1 MSKNNIVLIGMP
13 GAGKSTVGILLAKEL
28 GLDFI
33 DTDVAIQVREIQ
45 TLQTILDEQGYIKL
59 RDIEQEVILG
69 LALENTV
76 IATGGSAVYGEQAM
90 AHLGEQGVIVF
101 IDVVIEQLTR
111 RVNNIDGR
119 GVARKPGQGFEDL
132 FLERRTLYEQFADI
146 RIPVD
151 DESAERVLAMI
162 LMAVEKYSKNG
173 GDE

>member
-1 MSKNNIVLIGMP
+1 MRKNNVILIGMP
-13 GAGKSTVGILLAKEL
+13 GAGKSTVGILLSKEI

-33 DTDVAIQVREIQ
+33 DTDVAIQVREGQ
-45 TLQTILDEQGYIKL
+45 TLQTILDERGYIKL

-76 IATGGSAVYGEQAM
+76 IATGGSAVYGAQAM
-90 AHLGEQGVIVF
+90 RYLGEQGVIVF
-101 IDVVIEQLTR
+101 IDVVIEQLMR

-132 FLERRTLYEQFADI
+132 FLERRVLYEQYADI

-151 DESAERVLAMI
+151 DESAEQVLAMI
-162 LMAVEKYSKNG
+162 LMALEKHSKN
-173 GDE
+173 

>member
-13 GAGKSTVGILLAKEL
+13 GAGKSTVGILLSKEV

-33 DTDVAIQVREIQ
+33 DTDVAIQVREGQ
-45 TLQTILDEQGYIKL
+45 TLQTILDERGYIKL

-76 IATGGSAVYGEQAM
+76 IATGGSAVYGAQAM
-90 AHLGEQGVIVF
+90 RHLGEQGVIVF
-101 IDVVIEQLTR
+101 IDVVIEQLMR

-132 FLERRTLYEQFADI
+132 FLERRVLYEQYADI
-146 RIPVD
+146 QIPVD
-151 DESAERVLAMI
+151 DESTAQVLAMI
-162 LMAVEKYSKNG
+162 VMALEKHSKN
-173 GDE
+173 